1 LARNEELDR
10 LLEQAADQYQRINA
24 SLQAQA
30 IRELNRIR
38 AELIEKLASYTDA
51 NGKIAQVRLQSLIN
65 DLNTIEMR
73 MREAN
78 ATTMNSVIEQSAAAG
93 VTAYSE
99 ITAGVI
105 GVTVGEML
113 GGAAFDRVNQ
123 NVFQAAINRYGDDG
137 LVILNRVWRVTRE
150 QRLAIQQAL
159 TSGVVTGK
167 GVNSIIADVR
177 KVYDNET
184 WKIKRLVVTEG
195 NITYRMASSYTA
207 QQSPYVK
214 ALRIH
219 RGKADR
225 PEHRCSQLEKIDRYG
240 YGNGLYKPTDPEV
253 LHPHVNCT
261 SYTTY
266 ELVDD
271 VEAVKRNA

>member
-1 LARNEELDR
+1 MERNEELDR

-24 SLQAQA
+24 NLQAQA
-30 IRELNRIR
+30 LQELDRIR
-38 AELIEKLASYTDA
+38 AELIEKLTSYTDSS
-51 NGKIAQVRLQSLIN
+51 GKISQIRLQSLIN
-65 DLNTIEMR
+65 DLNTIETR
-73 MREAN
+73 VREAN
-78 ATTMNSVIEQSAAAG
+78 MSAMNNVVEQSAAAG

-99 ITAGVI
+99 ITAGI
-105 GVTVGEML
+105 LGVTVADFL
-113 GGAAFDRVNQ
+113 GGTAFDRVNQ

-137 LVILNRVWRVTRE
+137 IVISNRVWRVTRE

-195 NITYRMASSYTA
+195 NITYRMASAYTA

-266 ELVDD
+266 ELIDN